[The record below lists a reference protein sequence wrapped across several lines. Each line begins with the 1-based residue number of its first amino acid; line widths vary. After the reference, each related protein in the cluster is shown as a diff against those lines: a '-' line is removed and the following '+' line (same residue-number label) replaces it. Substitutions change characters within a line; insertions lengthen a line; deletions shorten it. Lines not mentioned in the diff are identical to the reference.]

1 MMNGSVR
8 KNEDINLLLLKQQI
22 PYMLNVSHY
31 MTDLV
36 YVLYYTIKLQDNEQE
51 IIELEGRKTM
61 LCDEIYRLRE
71 HFRILL
77 NQSSGSILGIIQ
89 EDTNEKEEITIDKDN
104 ESKEEIWRLIQ
115 QFKNLITEEL
125 LQIVNDINRLII
137 EKLNDM
143 NSNDDDDENIKKLMI
158 QLDNCFYGF
167 LNLNNFIRRIPSSKS
182 FNSDN
187 QDSMKSIVHVIKDE
201 LLLSWKIELDLL
213 NCKIFSLIST
223 NEKILNLFRQYQVDN
238 GQTPIEIKKQ
248 DKMGN
253 IKEDSETFIQLISWL
268 KDDQVFGS
276 LVL

>member
-1 MMNGSVR
+1 MMNGSAR
-8 KNEDINLLLLKQQI
+8 KDEDFNLLLLKQQI

-36 YVLYYTIKLQDNEQE
+36 YVLYYTIKLQDNEEE

-61 LCDEIYRLRE
+61 LCDDIYKLRE

-77 NQSSGSILGIIQ
+77 SQSSGSILGIIQ
-89 EDTNEKEEITIDKDN
+89 DDTDEKQNVTVDKDS
-104 ESKEEIWRLIQ
+104 ESKEEVWRLIQ

-137 EKLNDM
+137 EKLDEIK
-143 NSNDDDDENIKKLMI
+143 SDDKNLQKLVI

-167 LNLNNFIRRIPSSKS
+167 LNLNNFIRRIPSSKT

-187 QDSMKSIVHVIKDE
+187 QNSMKSIVNVIKDE

-213 NCKIFSLIST
+213 NCKIFSLISN
-223 NEKILNLFRQYQVDN
+223 NEKILNLFRQYQLDN
-238 GQTPIEIKKQ
+238 GQQAVPNKKQ
-248 DKMGN
+248 QQDTVGS

>member
-1 MMNGSVR
+1 MIGSGR
-8 KNEDINLLLLKQQI
+8 RNEDINLLLLKQQI

-77 NQSSGSILGIIQ
+77 NRSSGSILGIIQ
-89 EDTNEKEEITIDKDN
+89 EDTNEKEDVTIDKDN

-137 EKLNDM
+137 EKLNGM
-143 NSNDDDDENIKKLMI
+143 NSNNDDENIKKLVI

-167 LNLNNFIRRIPSSKS
+167 LNLNNFIRRIPSSKT

-248 DKMGN
+248 DNMGS
-253 IKEDSETFIQLISWL
+253 IKEDSEAFIQLISWL

>member
-1 MMNGSVR
+1 MNGSAR
-8 KNEDINLLLLKQQI
+8 KDEDFNLLLLKQQI

-36 YVLYYTIKLQDNEQE
+36 YVLYYTIKLQDNEEE

-61 LCDEIYRLRE
+61 LCDDIYKLRE

-77 NQSSGSILGIIQ
+77 SQSSGSILGIIQ
-89 EDTNEKEEITIDKDN
+89 DDTDEKQNVTVDKDS
-104 ESKEEIWRLIQ
+104 ESKEEVWRLIQ

-137 EKLNDM
+137 EKLDEIK
-143 NSNDDDDENIKKLMI
+143 SDDKNLQKLVI

-167 LNLNNFIRRIPSSKS
+167 LNLNNFIRRIPSSKT

-187 QDSMKSIVHVIKDE
+187 QNSMKSIVNVIKDE

-213 NCKIFSLIST
+213 NCKIFSLISN
-223 NEKILNLFRQYQVDN
+223 NEKILNLFRQYQLDN
-238 GQTPIEIKKQ
+238 GQQAVPNKKQ
-248 DKMGN
+248 QQDTVGS